1 MVSFEAPNDP
11 DVSGTHWKDLLSRML
26 VKHSALRCLLCCGV
40 LSWVFSCHGFLH
52 GRGSGV
58 RRGPLLHSLWLLPSH
73 KGCWDLF
80 INNALRQWAWIA
92 WSNRYCGRTAICV
105 CFSNAREHHH
115 FWYFEQYR
123 LAFGLTCIIPN
134 LRIKSVSYE
143 NDLFFRLYR
152 DWMNKWGL
160 DGPRVA
166 ETLFAWHLAAFV
178 PPDLVRPISQFVSFA
193 AALSGDPGISGRLA
207 GFADYDYGFCSRTR
221 GISQKLMKTRGQSE
235 SARGAVPRVLRGGFL
250 SLPSLRL
257 YRGLTIPRLS
267 HPVPWFSQQ
276 VGQNW
281 RNGKKIGQALKLEG
295 VEIVNM
301 FFVCAEG
308 SLGHVGT
315 WVYCVCVC
323 VCLSY
328 FLKWLSFGTTFVGF
342 VTRPWILITYTD
354 TCRTSDHLLY
364 LLLMSSVWTAGNFCC
379 NNVG

>member
-1 MVSFEAPNDP
+1 MRRQLALVETLISWFSVIDYRLFLSKNSMVSFEAPNDP

-80 INNALRQWAWIA
+80 MNNALRQWAWIA
-92 WSNRYCGRTAICV
+92 WSNRYCGRKAICV

-115 FWYFEQYR
+115 FWHLEQYR
-123 LAFGLTCIIPN
+123 LAFGLTCTIPN
-134 LRIKSVSYE
+134 LCIKSVSSE
-143 NDLFFRLYR
+143 NDLFLRLYR

-193 AALSGDPGISGRLA
+193 AALSGDPGVSGRLA

-221 GISQKLMKTRGQSE
+221 GIFPKTHENPRPIWKRKRCRATCVAWRISVTAIIATVSGSYDPKVITPRALIFTASRSKLKKWKENRTGSKTWGCWKL
-235 SARGAVPRVLRGGFL
+235 PTCFL
-250 SLPSLRL
+250 
-257 YRGLTIPRLS
+257 
-267 HPVPWFSQQ
+267 F
-276 VGQNW
+276 
-281 RNGKKIGQALKLEG
+281 ALKD
-295 VEIVNM
+295 
-301 FFVCAEG
+301 
-308 SLGHVGT
+308 
-315 WVYCVCVC
+315 
-323 VCLSY
+323 
-328 FLKWLSFGTTFVGF
+328 
-342 VTRPWILITYTD
+342 R
-354 TCRTSDHLLY
+354 
-364 LLLMSSVWTAGNFCC
+364 
-379 NNVG
+379 

>member
-1 MVSFEAPNDP
+1 
-11 DVSGTHWKDLLSRML
+11 ML

-40 LSWVFSCHGFLH
+40 LSWVFHAMAFFMAEVLESEEAPSKIRWSLET
-52 GRGSGV
+52 SV
-58 RRGPLLHSLWLLPSH
+58 SAVELLHSLWLLPSH

-92 WSNRYCGRTAICV
+92 WSNRYRGRKAICV

-115 FWYFEQYR
+115 FWHLEQYR

-134 LRIKSVSYE
+134 LCIKSVSYE
-143 NDLFFRLYR
+143 NDLFLRLYR

-160 DGPRVA
+160 DGPRVT

-193 AALSGDPGISGRLA
+193 AALSGDPGVSGRLA

-221 GISQKLMKTRGQSE
+221 GIFPKTHENPRPIWKRKRCRATCVAWRISVTAIIATVSGSYDPKVITPRSLIFTARRSKLKKWKENRTGSKTWGCWNCQH
-235 SARGAVPRVLRGGFL
+235 V
-250 SLPSLRL
+250 
-257 YRGLTIPRLS
+257 
-267 HPVPWFSQQ
+267 
-276 VGQNW
+276 
-281 RNGKKIGQALKLEG
+281 
-295 VEIVNM
+295 
-301 FFVCAEG
+301 FVCAEG

-315 WVYCVCVC
+315 WVILC

-328 FLKWLSFGTTFVGF
+328 FLKWLFFGTTFVGF

-364 LLLMSSVWTAGNFCC
+364 LLLMSSVCC
-379 NNVG
+379 NNVR